1 MLKGYG
7 KVMKISPCTNSIGEL
22 YWLAE
27 VQFKQRQLTAQGSSM
42 NDAFNNLID
51 VLINVMKP
59 L

>member
-1 MLKGYG
+1 
-7 KVMKISPCTNSIGEL
+7 MKISPFINSLGEL

-27 VQFKQRQLTAQGSSM
+27 VQFKQQQLTAQGSSM